1 MKGLLSTL
9 LFLFGITG
17 ITQAQTIHTC
27 TEMPAAPLTLQ
38 SVQQQIPQAASRA
51 VSYKPKYGLYWSNG
65 STIRVKLMGGSQYV
79 RDRVRY
85 YANQWTQHANLNF
98 QFVNSGHAD
107 IRVSFE
113 QNGSSWS
120 VIGKQALQIGQ
131 NEATMNFGWLNDR
144 TPEYEFRRTILH
156 EFGHA
161 LGLLH
166 EHQNPS
172 GGIPWDEQA
181 VYNHYRQTQGW
192 DQRTTYQ
199 NVIQRASRNATQFSN
214 YDSRSIMH
222 YPVSASLTNGQYQ
235 VGMNQHLSTTDITY
249 IREIY
254 PGRRTSNPDNSSTN
268 NGGNRPPEV
277 VTERPRPAEEQFI
290 VSVSNRLGDSQV
302 SETVDLY
309 LGGDKYSFKLNKN
322 GQREQ
327 SFRFRMK
334 RGKYRY
340 KLSSASTYQL
350 TRRVWNGW
358 RYVNRKVDKT
368 ILGSG
373 SGTLDI
379 SGGGELTLYGDYDKD
394 TDSMTIYLGEVKS
407 NTNGLANVQPSGI
420 VCGNED

>member
-1 MKGLLSTL
+1 MKGLLSILFFL
-9 LFLFGITG
+9 LGITG

-38 SVQQQIPQAASRA
+38 SVHQQIPQAASRA
-51 VSYKPKYGLYWSNG
+51 VSYKPKYGLYWENG
-65 STIRVKLMGGSQYV
+65 STIRVKLMGGSAYV
-79 RDRVRY
+79 QDRVRY

-98 QFVNSGHAD
+98 QFVNSGRAD

-120 VIGKQALQIGQ
+120 VIGKQSLQVGQ
-131 NEATMNFGWLNDR
+131 NEATMNFGWLNDQ

-181 VYNHYRQTQGW
+181 VYNHYRLTQGW

-199 NVIQRASRNATQFSN
+199 NVIQKASRNATQFSN
-214 YDSRSIMH
+214 YDPHSIMH
-222 YPVSASLTNGQYQ
+222 YPVASSLTNGQYQ
-235 VGMNQHLSTTDITY
+235 VGMNQSLSTTDVAY
-249 IREIY
+249 IRQVY
-254 PGRRTSNPDNSSTN
+254 PGRRPSNPDNSSTN

-277 VTERPRPAEEQFI
+277 VTQRPQPTEERYI

-309 LGGDKYSFKLNKN
+309 LGGDKYTFKLSSD

-334 RGKYRY
+334 QGKYRY
-340 KLSSASTYQL
+340 RLSSASTYRL

-358 RYVNRKVDKT
+358 RYVNEKVDKT
-368 ILGSG
+368 IYGSG

-379 SGGGELTLYGDYDKD
+379 TGGGELTLYGDYDKN
-394 TDSMTIYLGEVKS
+394 TDRMTIYLGDVKP
-407 NTNGLANVQPSGI
+407 TNDELANVQPSGI
-420 VCGNED
+420 VCRNDE